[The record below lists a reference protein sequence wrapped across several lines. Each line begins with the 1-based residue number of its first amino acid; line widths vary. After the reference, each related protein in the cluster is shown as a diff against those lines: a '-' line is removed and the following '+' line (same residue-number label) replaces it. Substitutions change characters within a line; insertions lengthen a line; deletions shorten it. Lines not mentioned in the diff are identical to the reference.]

1 MTTIDIDHFLRN
13 DDIQQLLDAAEQ
25 AGSLRAVELAEVIEA
40 HELDS
45 LEQDALMRELEQ
57 RGIEVVGRAEGRGA
71 ARRGAGAPAAA
82 RGRAQETTTDALQL
96 FLREAGRHQLLTAA
110 QEVEL
115 AKKIERGDAQAK
127 QHMIQANLRLV
138 VSIAKNYRNQG
149 LPFLDLIQEG
159 TLGLIRAVEKFDWRR
174 GFKFSTYATWWIR
187 QAVARAL
194 ADKARTIRMPVHIV
208 ERLQKMNRAERTLW
222 TQLGREPTLEEIA
235 EEASLPLQQ
244 AIEVRAAARAST
256 SLDQPVGETE
266 DAVFGDFVAGDGPLP
281 EEEVEVSL
289 RSQALREALEALA
302 DRERQVVVLRYG
314 LADAEPKT
322 LEEIGRRLGLTR
334 ERVRQIELDSLKR
347 LASLREMESVGC
359 SRSALA
365 VERQPSALPSKRRA
379 ARRLRRIRST
389 PTRVAPRRGAAG
401 RVARCPSEATSAA
414 RARLEQLPAELAR
427 VGGRGGRAS
436 ERRVHLQQPARAP
449 RARRRAPGRPSTASE
464 RSGCAITGCSPCAS
478 ACAASAR
485 SRSAGPDERHLH
497 QHRSPCPSSCVAAR
511 ILVEQRAG
519 TASARSRAAARARA
533 GRRRARRTRRGRAA
547 RARAVS
553 GSCGQTCGVA
563 KRTRVPWSARA
574 SRQSDAPSSTR
585 AARRRRPDG
594 HDVRVDSRRKRLA
607 HLASVPA
614 GWPRATS

>member
-1 MTTIDIDHFLRN
+1 MTTIDIDHLLHN
-13 DDIQQLLDAAEQ
+13 EEIQQLLESAEQ
-25 AGSLRAVELAEVIEA
+25 AGSVRAAEIAELAEL
-40 HELDS
+40 HELDP
-45 LEQDALMRELEQ
+45 LEQEAFSRELEQ
-57 RGIEVVGRAEGRGA
+57 RGIEVVADEPEPKIEEPA
-71 ARRGAGAPAAA
+71 QPAPAA
-82 RGRAQETTTDALQL
+82 QESTTDALQL

-115 AKKIERGDAQAK
+115 AKKIEAGDMQAK
-127 QHMIQANLRLV
+127 QRMIQSNLRLV

-222 TQLGREPTLEEIA
+222 TQLGREPTLDEIA

-289 RSQALREALEALA
+289 RSQALKEALEALGE
-302 DRERQVVVLRYG
+302 RERQVVVLRYG

-347 LASLREMESVGC
+347 LSTLREME
-359 SRSALA
+359 
-365 VERQPSALPSKRRA
+365 
-379 ARRLRRIRST
+379 
-389 PTRVAPRRGAAG
+389 
-401 RVARCPSEATSAA
+401 
-414 RARLEQLPAELAR
+414 
-427 VGGRGGRAS
+427 
-436 ERRVHLQQPARAP
+436 
-449 RARRRAPGRPSTASE
+449 
-464 RSGCAITGCSPCAS
+464 AIG
-478 ACAASAR
+478 
-485 SRSAGPDERHLH
+485 L
-497 QHRSPCPSSCVAAR
+497 
-511 ILVEQRAG
+511 
-519 TASARSRAAARARA
+519 
-533 GRRRARRTRRGRAA
+533 
-547 RARAVS
+547 
-553 GSCGQTCGVA
+553 
-563 KRTRVPWSARA
+563 
-574 SRQSDAPSSTR
+574 
-585 AARRRRPDG
+585 
-594 HDVRVDSRRKRLA
+594 
-607 HLASVPA
+607 
-614 GWPRATS
+614 